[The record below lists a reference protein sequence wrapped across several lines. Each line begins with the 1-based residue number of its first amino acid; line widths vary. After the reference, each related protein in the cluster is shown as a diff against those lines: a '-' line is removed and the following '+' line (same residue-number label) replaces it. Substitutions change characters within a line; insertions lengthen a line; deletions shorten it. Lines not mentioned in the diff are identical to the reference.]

1 MAKIV
6 LGMWTTHGPTLGTTA
21 EQWLKRVPA
30 DKKRKHAFRGQ
41 EYSFDELV
49 ELRKDEDLAVKS
61 SIEERSKRKARCD
74 AAIDVMARKW
84 AEVDPDICVVMGND
98 QREIFLPDITP
109 ALTVF
114 TGDKIYNE
122 PVPEEK
128 VALMPPGIHDAG
140 WTHDPEQYT
149 EYPGC
154 KDLATRIVKRAMN
167 SGFEVAISEEVPRNP
182 DNYTNGIGHAFG
194 FIFNMYMRDKIIP
207 TVPLIANTFFPPNQP
222 RAGRLYEFGQLV
234 GDVIDKWDQDLRV
247 AVVGSGGMSHFCI
260 DEDFDEM
267 FFNAFNARDSEKLCG
282 IDEAYFQSGTS
293 ELKNWIHAA
302 GALFNAGL
310 DGDPTV
316 VDYIP
321 CYRSEAGTGTANG
334 FVYWD

>member
-30 DKKRKHAFRGQ
+30 DKKRMHAFQGN
-41 EYSFDELV
+41 EYSFDQLV
-49 ELRKDEDLAVKS
+49 ELRKDEGLEQKS
-61 SIEERSKRKARCD
+61 SLQERTLRKERCD
-74 AAIDVMARKW
+74 AAVEVMAQKW
-84 AEVDPDICVVMGND
+84 AEVDPDICVIMGND
-98 QREIFLPDITP
+98 QREVFLPDITP

-114 TGDKIYNE
+114 TGPKIYNE
-122 PVPEEK
+122 PVSEEN
-128 VALMPPGIHDAG
+128 VARMPPGIHDAG
-140 WTHDPEQYT
+140 WTHDPDEYT

-154 KDLATRIVKRAMN
+154 PVLATKIVKRAMRN
-167 SGFEVAISEEVPRNP
+167 GFEVAVSEEVPRNP
-182 DNYTNGIGHAFG
+182 ENYTNGIGHAFG
-194 FIFNMYMRDKIIP
+194 FIFNMYMKDKVIP

-222 RAGRLYEFGQLV
+222 VAARLYEFGQLV
-234 GDVIDKWDQDLRV
+234 GNVIKDWDDDLRV
-247 AVVGSGGMSHFCI
+247 AIVGSGGMSHFCI
-260 DEDFDEM
+260 DESFDRM
-267 FFNAFNARDSEKLCG
+267 FFGAFKNRDSETLCK

-302 GALFNAGL
+302 GALFDSGL
-310 DGDPTV
+310 QGAPTM

-334 FVYWD
+334 FAYWD